1 MWLGVVGNNLPAQI
15 STQRCSVSTT
25 QLFSSCSLVVVVVGD
40 RSKNIYVFALRTS
53 SVRGGE
59 WGHKDIRAVSTLCTP
74 HRGPRD

>member
-40 RSKNIYVFALRTS
+40 RSKNIYYLRPVEDVKS
-53 SVRGGE
+53 
-59 WGHKDIRAVSTLCTP
+59 
-74 HRGPRD
+74 